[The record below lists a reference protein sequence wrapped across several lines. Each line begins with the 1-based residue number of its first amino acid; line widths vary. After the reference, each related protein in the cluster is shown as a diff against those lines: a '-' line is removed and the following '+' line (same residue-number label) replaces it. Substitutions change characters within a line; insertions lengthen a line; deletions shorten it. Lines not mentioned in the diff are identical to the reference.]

1 MIIILIKYCNIH
13 DSLFGTPSGIRPLYQ
28 LVIQGQG
35 AGGQIKKARALILLK
50 HIVRRQEIPSK
61 KELIQRHQVAAAVQ
75 VAEFRREIS
84 IAVAM
89 NRLSACDAQRAHLRF
104 GPRTKEKSGKDP
116 NRLISFA
123 CIFLASR

>member
-13 DSLFGTPSGIRPLYQ
+13 DSLFGKPSGIQPLYQ

-35 AGGQIKKARALILLK
+35 AGGGQIKKARALILLK
-50 HIVRRQEIPSK
+50 HLVRRQEIPSR

-89 NRLSACDAQRAHLRF
+89 NRLRC
-104 GPRTKEKSGKDP
+104 PK
-116 NRLISFA
+116 NSFA
-123 CIFLASR
+123 VRPENERKTG